1 MEMILKRALL
11 FLLLSG
17 IVFSSCEKNKGDVV
31 EDVCTIMDDIN
42 FMRYC
47 YDSFDVNHDH
57 VVSMEEAGAVKNI
70 DVSSRKI
77 VSLQGI
83 EYFPNLIKL
92 DCSNNQLTFLDVSKN
107 EELVTLDCS
116 RNPSLTVIWYGD
128 KISLLDL
135 VYDPQNITSI
145 INKGRVSIEGRWGL
159 IKESRTTIYEDGN
172 RGSYR
177 DYADDYDPSDPEYAM
192 ILDISK
198 QNGGDYTFSPI
209 NFWVWDMEDYV
220 GSFPIK
226 LNEGKFTGSTDAS
239 SFNFFGE
246 GTFLVTSE
254 MLSLGSLEYLDY
266 VGYRPA
272 EWEYTHLVFSKL

>member
-1 MEMILKRALL
+1 MILKRAQL
-11 FLLLSG
+11 FLFLSL
-17 IVFSSCEKNKGDVV
+17 IVFSSCEKNNGDVV
-31 EDVCTIMDDIN
+31 EDVCTTMDDIN

-47 YDSFDVNHDH
+47 YDNFDVNHDH

-70 DVSSRKI
+70 NVSSSKI
-77 VSLQGI
+77 ASLKGI

-92 DCSNNQLTFLDVSKN
+92 DCSNNHLTILDVSKN

-128 KISLLDL
+128 KISLVDL
-135 VYDPQNITSI
+135 MYDPQNTTSI
-145 INKGRVSIEGRWGL
+145 INKGRARIEGQWGL
-159 IKESRTTIYEDGN
+159 IKESRTTIYENGN
-172 RGSYR
+172 RGSNR
-177 DYADDYDPSDPEYAM
+177 DYSDDYDLSDPEYAM

-198 QNGGDYTFSPI
+198 QNSGDFMFSPK

-239 SFNFFGE
+239 SSDFFGE
-246 GTFLVTSE
+246 GIFLVTSE

-266 VGYRPA
+266 EGNRPA
-272 EWEYTHLVFSKL
+272 EWEYTHLVFTKL

>member
-1 MEMILKRALL
+1 MRHLVSVILCLIA
-11 FLLLSG
+11 
-17 IVFSSCEKNKGDVV
+17 IVGCETGNPDIIDDICI
-31 EDVCTIMDDIN
+31 EMDDIS

-47 YDSFDVNHDH
+47 YDNFDVNHDGK
-57 VVSMEEAGAVKNI
+57 VSLEEANAVKYI
-70 DVSSRKI
+70 DISSSKLT
-77 VSLQGI
+77 SLKGI

-92 DCSNNQLTFLDVSKN
+92 DCSNNQLTFLDVSNN

-128 KISLLDL
+128 KISLVDL
-135 VYDPQNITSI
+135 MYDPQNTTSI
-145 INKGRVSIEGRWGL
+145 INKGRARIEGQWGL
-159 IKESRTTIYEDGN
+159 IKESRTTIYENGN

-177 DYADDYDPSDPEYAM
+177 DYSDDYDLSDPEYAM

-198 QNGGDYTFSPI
+198 QNSGDFMFSPK

-220 GSFPIK
+220 GSFLIK

-239 SFNFFGE
+239 SSDFFGE
-246 GTFLVTSE
+246 GIFLVTSE

-266 VGYRPA
+266 GGNRPA
-272 EWEYTHLVFSKL
+272 EWEYTHLVFTKL